1 MVIDNPRLTPQSG
14 RARIRRGAVG
24 VPTIPRQIAANLRAI
39 PSVQP
44 SGLQAQARLFGVEAQ
59 ALQATQER
67 FAASFEDILANVRI
81 EQIVEAERKFSE
93 GMLAAQR
100 ALRELERTAD
110 PETSDLTKDSL
121 DLHDSVALA
130 IIDNAKSPFQKRY
143 LENKFAQSRQRVANR
158 AIDKQVQLE
167 IQNIEIDFRRKL
179 EANKELLFEDPLSLE
194 AILED
199 ELSLIESLPITGPE
213 KKKRRLEASTQ
224 LGLAA
229 AIGLIDQNP
238 DQALALLESGE
249 FDEILN
255 LKEKLQLVDMAEAA
269 IASDDKKREKA
280 EKERL
285 ENLSR
290 DLTDRALLNDLTMK
304 ELVQADLDA
313 SETRV
318 IANILKSRNSAG
330 EGNPG
335 NPRLY
340 REKFREIQREKE
352 AGRIIP
358 NIELLELLDPSTS
371 DQPINERQY
380 KDLRSEMEGVF
391 DAVVG
396 RYMDI
401 VEAEFST
408 PNVFGVASRDPKS
421 EEQMYLLELDLKRQI
436 LAGQERGVS
445 ASQLLTPGSG
455 QYIGNELISRYK
467 RSPEEV
473 MRDKANANRKRFVPE
488 EKRKPAKERL
498 FELLGGKR

>member
-1 MVIDNPRLTPQSG
+1 MVDNPRLSPQSG

-24 VPTIPRQIAANLRAI
+24 VPTIPRQLAVNLRAI

-44 SGLQAQARLFGVEAQ
+44 TALQAQARLFNVEAQ
-59 ALQATQER
+59 ALAATQSR
-67 FAASFEDILANVRI
+67 FAASFDEILANVRI
-81 EQIVEAERKFSE
+81 EQTVEAERKFSE
-93 GMLAAQR
+93 GMVQAQR

-130 IIDNAKSPFQKRY
+130 IINNAKSPFQKRY
-143 LENKFAQSRQRVANR
+143 LEDKFAQSRQRVANR

-167 IQNIEIDFRRKL
+167 IQNIEIDFQRKL
-179 EANKELLFEDPLSLE
+179 EASKELLFEDPLNLE
-194 AILED
+194 DVLED
-199 ELSLIESLPITGPE
+199 ELALIESLPITGPE

-249 FDEILN
+249 FDEILD

-269 IASDDKKREKA
+269 IASDDKKRLKA

-285 ENLSR
+285 EGLSR

-304 ELVQADLDA
+304 ELVQADLSA

-318 IANILKSRNSAG
+318 IANILKSNNSST

-340 REKFREIQREKE
+340 RDKFREIQRAKE

-380 KDLRSEMEGVF
+380 KDLRAESENVF
-391 DAVVG
+391 DAIVG

-401 VEAEFST
+401 VESSFST
-408 PNVFGVASRDPKS
+408 PNAFGVSIRDPKS

-445 ASQLLTPGSG
+445 ASQMLTPGTG
-455 QYIGNELISRYK
+455 HFIGDELISRYK
-467 RSPEEV
+467 RSPQEI
-473 MRDKANANRKRFVPE
+473 MRDRAAEIKRRLVPE
-488 EKRKPAKERL
+488 EKRPSAKDRL
-498 FELLGGKR
+498 LQILGGKR